1 MWARRISLAQRRE
14 LATAILRQI
23 SIPFKLAFNCD
34 LTQLSPLWRA
44 PDTGPTLDVLGVRH
58 TYKAMGRSH
67 QGGWEMGYRGWSLRF
82 APRLAAHE
90 AS

>member
-1 MWARRISLAQRRE
+1 MWASPDFARPAARTRDGY
-14 LATAILRQI
+14 LRYI

-34 LTQLSPLWRA
+34 LTQLSPLSVGA
-44 PDTGPTLDVLGVRH
+44 NTGPTLDVLGVRH